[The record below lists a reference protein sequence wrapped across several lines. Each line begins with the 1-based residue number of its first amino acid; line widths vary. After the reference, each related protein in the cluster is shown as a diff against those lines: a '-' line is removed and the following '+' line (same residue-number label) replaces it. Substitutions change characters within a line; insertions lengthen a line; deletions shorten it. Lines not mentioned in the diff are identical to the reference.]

1 MCTALYR
8 STGGRYFG
16 RNLDIEKSYDER
28 ITLTPR
34 RYPIPF
40 RYLPDIEEHYAL
52 FGMAS
57 AHSRFPLYYEAMNEC
72 GLAGAALSFEGNA
85 YYQREHREGKQNL
98 CPFEVMPYLLATCET
113 VEKAVEM
120 LRNINI
126 IDENLSEEL
135 PNTPL
140 HFMFADRER
149 CIVVEPM
156 REGIRVF
163 DNPLGVLTNN
173 PPFETQLFLLS
184 TYRGLS
190 PRAPV
195 CRFSEKINLE
205 EYSRGMGTLFL
216 PGDLTSPSRFVRC
229 AFMNANATT
238 PDTEVGKVTQFFH
251 ILRSVEQIH
260 GCVAVGE
267 LFECTV
273 YSSCMDLDRG
283 LYYYTTYENPAI
295 TCLDMRREALDGD
308 TPRHFEIAKCV
319 FLPPANARR
328 T

>member
-8 STGGRYFG
+8 SLGGRYFG

-34 RYPIPF
+34 RYPIPL
-40 RYLPDIEEHYAL
+40 RHLPELKEHYAIL
-52 FGMAS
+52 GMAS
-57 AHSRFPLYYEAMNEC
+57 ACSHLPLYYEAMNEC

-85 YYQREHREGKQNL
+85 YYQGECREGRSCL
-98 CPFEVMPYLLATCET
+98 CPFEVLPYLLATCET
-113 VEKAVEM
+113 VEKAEKM

-126 IDENLSEEL
+126 INENLSEEL

-140 HFMFADRER
+140 HFLFADRDR

-173 PPFETQLFLLS
+173 PPFEDQLFHLS

-195 CRFSEKINLE
+195 CRFSEKIKFE

-229 AFMNANATT
+229 AFMNENATT
-238 PDTEVGKVTQFFH
+238 PETEAGRVAQFFH
-251 ILRSVEQIH
+251 ILSSVEQIH

-267 LFECTV
+267 LLECTV
-273 YSSCMDLDRG
+273 YSSCMDLVHG
-283 LYYYTTYENPAI
+283 LYYYKTYENFSI
-295 TCLDMRREALDGD
+295 TCLDMRKENLDGD
-308 TPRHFEIAKCV
+308 APTHFTLAKCV
-319 FLPPANARR
+319 FLPSQNARR